1 MKLGGIDMKVAVV
14 GSGAREHAL
23 IWAYSKSHR
32 IDGLGCFPGNAGI
45 SNLADCFDC
54 DLDNLGDLV
63 NKIQEYG
70 PDLVFIGP
78 EAPLDQGLADEL
90 RRLRIP
96 TVGPGKDQARLES
109 SKVFGK
115 EFMKECGIPTARSS
129 HVRTLDE
136 LKSALS
142 SFDPPWVL
150 KKSGLAAGKGVLE
163 TQDHREAL
171 NYGMTVLQDDELVV
185 EEYLRGYEASVF
197 VALDGKNHLVLPPC
211 ADHKKAEEG
220 DSGLNT
226 GGMGAI
232 CPVPLLRDKEWQ
244 EILSSVV
251 EPVVYGLKTKG
262 LMYQGILFIGLMVTN
277 KGPRV
282 LEFNVR
288 LGDPETQALLPRIRN
303 DFVDFTEAIITG
315 QLDKFTLDIDPMTSI
330 SVVVASEGYPKS
342 YRKNIPVQ
350 HLPLNRNGKFVL
362 FHAATKFGPQGEIL
376 TTGGRCFS
384 VVGLGD
390 TFEDAQRRAN
400 QGASEVH
407 FEGAWFRKDIGRRL
421 FDMALQLPV

>member
-1 MKLGGIDMKVAVV
+1 MRVAVV
-14 GSGAREHAL
+14 GTGAREHAL
-23 IWAYSKSHR
+23 VWAFSKSHR
-32 IDGLGCFPGNAGI
+32 INGLACFPGNAGI
-45 SNLADCFDC
+45 ANLADCFDC
-54 DLDNLGDLV
+54 NLDDIGDLV
-63 NKIQEYG
+63 AKIKAYD

-78 EAPLDQGLADEL
+78 ETPLDQGLADDL
-90 RRLRIP
+90 RSLGIP
-96 TVGPGKDQARLES
+96 TIGPGKDQARLES

-115 EFMKECGIPTARSS
+115 EFMRDFGIPTARSF
-129 HVRTLDE
+129 HVKTSQE
-136 LKSALS
+136 LTTALAA
-142 SFDPPWVL
+142 FNPPWVL

-163 TQDHREAL
+163 TGDYREAL
-171 NYGMTVLQDDELVV
+171 AYGQAVLQNDELVV
-185 EEYLRGYEASVF
+185 EEFLRGYEASVF
-197 VALDGKNHLVLPPC
+197 VALDGKNHLVFPPC

-220 DSGLNT
+220 DGGLNT

-244 EILSSVV
+244 EVLDSVV
-251 EPVVYGLKTKG
+251 DPVVHGLKSKG
-262 LMYQGILFIGLMVTN
+262 LMYQGIIFIGLMITD

-303 DFVDFTEAIITG
+303 DFVDLSEAIVTG
-315 QLDKFTLDIDPMTSI
+315 QLDKVVLDIDPMTAI
-330 SVVVASEGYPKS
+330 SVVIASEGYPGS
-342 YRKNIPVQ
+342 YKKNIPVQ

-362 FHAATKFGPQGEIL
+362 FHAATRTGDNGQIL

-384 VVGLGD
+384 AVGLGE

-400 QGASEVH
+400 RGASEVQ

-421 FDMALQLPV
+421 FNLALQLPV